1 MPFST
6 ENKHRYKAKINK
18 IGDVIKM
25 KAKCIGLLP
34 LYIEL
39 YDRSGREKRN
49 RMYDFYQKIVSKFEA
64 QGFRVITSDFC
75 RLRSEFEETIANFE
89 AEGADALITLHMAYS
104 PSLESIDAL
113 CATKLPIIVLD
124 TTETLEFTNEQD
136 SREITYNHG
145 IHGVMDMCSM
155 LKRRGKPYAILAG
168 YYEES
173 GYIERACGYVRAA
186 SVLKALN
193 GAHVGLIGGSFDGMG
208 DFCVEPSE
216 LKERFGICVEDVD
229 PDIWKTYYK
238 YISDQ
243 MLQSELEENR
253 ARFQNNEELSQS
265 DYENAVKNCL
275 ALRQFLQQN
284 QYTAFSI
291 NFRNVREIP
300 FIECCKA
307 MERGIG
313 YAGEGDGLTSA
324 FAGAIMSAYP
334 NTSFVEIFCP
344 DWKNDTLFLSHMGEV
359 NYRITKGK
367 LVLCK
372 KGGFV
377 DTYAAY
383 APMMG
388 GKGVYMNISRGKDNY
403 QMFLSSADMLE
414 YPTDNFEKYVRG
426 WMKPSQM
433 TTAEFLEAHSKHGA
447 THHSIFVYDATVEEL
462 SFLGQLLGMDV
473 VSL

>member
-1 MPFST
+1 MQ
-6 ENKHRYKAKINK
+6 
-18 IGDVIKM
+18 
-25 KAKCIGLLP
+25 AKCIGLMP

-89 AEGADALITLHMAYS
+89 AEGADALVTLHMAYS

-124 TTETLEFTNEQD
+124 TTETLEFTNEQN
-136 SREITYNHG
+136 SSEITYNHG

-168 YYEES
+168 HYEES

-186 SVLKALN
+186 SVVKALN
-193 GAHVGLIGGSFDGMG
+193 RAHVGLIGASFDGMG

-229 PDIWKTYYK
+229 PDVLATYSQQ
-238 YISDQ
+238 ISAQ
-243 MLQSELEENR
+243 MLQDELEDNNT
-253 ARFQNNEELSQS
+253 RFQVKEELSLS
-265 DYENAVKNCL
+265 DYEKAVKNCL

-284 QYTAFSI
+284 GYTAFSI
-291 NFRNVREIP
+291 NFLNVSEIP

-307 MERGIG
+307 MERGVG

-324 FAGAIMSAYP
+324 FVGAILSAYP
-334 NTSFVEIFCP
+334 NTNFVEVFCP

-367 LVLCK
+367 PVLCK
-372 KGGFV
+372 KGGYV

-403 QMFLSSADMLE
+403 QMFLSAADMLE
-414 YPTDNFEKYVRG
+414 YSTDNFEKCVRG
-426 WMKPSQM
+426 WMKPFKK
-433 TTAEFLEAHSKHGA
+433 TTAEFLEAHSKYGA

-462 SFLGQLLGMDV
+462 SFLGRLLGMDV